1 MQQPVPDMVRLWIT
15 KIINGINNAY
25 MIHLSHNDLDGD
37 GNLMLT
43 SAIANRKI
51 RNRIAYGNISEL
63 SKSMEVIKNYIE
75 TCTHDHY
82 MFLITDI
89 GSLNINELNDL
100 AQQYS
105 NNGRAIKFIVLD
117 HHRINPS
124 IFENI
129 PLEQFRVKDVGLNWI
144 YDFYAESEVMV
155 FTTEHVQYLYCNGMC
170 ATMQYFMWICAYA
183 AGSERSAIRLFRF
196 MEDQQFNFVK
206 LYNFVVGVDLH
217 DRGLSLPVRYDIES
231 DFDDETICPY
241 AEKLDILHS
250 ALKEYNKNL
259 PDPVKMDL
267 SFFLSYLVDAMIDHP
282 FNDKHRQ
289 MIIESLEK
297 SKELY
302 EKFYDGLVEDVH
314 LKGDKSLIISDK
326 IPTETGTDDFIMAIQ
341 VPEELVNEQFFFAY
355 IVDAAHGLTKYPYS
369 DFSKNIFLV
378 KGKEI
383 DLIFRVNTH
392 YNSVDIRARNTF
404 PYAFAVGSFNGGG
417 GHPCAAGFPI
427 KE

>member
-1 MQQPVPDMVRLWIT
+1 MQQPVPDTLRKWIT
-15 KIINGINNAY
+15 KIINGIDNAY

-75 TCTHDHY
+75 TCTRDHY
-82 MFLITDI
+82 MFLITDV

-105 NNGRAIKFIVLD
+105 NNGRAIEFIVLD

-217 DRGLSLPVRYDIES
+217 DRGLSLPVRYDTES
-231 DFDDETICPY
+231 DFNDETICPY

-326 IPTETGTDDFIMAIQ
+326 IPTETGTDDFVMEIQ
-341 VPEELVNEQFFFAY
+341 VPEELVNERFFFAY

-383 DLIFRVNTH
+383 SLIFRVNTQ

>member
-1 MQQPVPDMVRLWIT
+1 MQQPVPDTLRKWIT
-15 KIINGINNAY
+15 KIINGIDNAY

-51 RNRIAYGNISEL
+51 RNRIIYGNISEL
-63 SKSMEVIKNYIE
+63 SKSMEVIRNYIE
-75 TCTHDHY
+75 MCTHGHY
-82 MFLITDI
+82 MFLITDV
-89 GSLNINELNDL
+89 GSLNINELNNL

-105 NNGRAIKFIVLD
+105 NNERFIEFIVLD

-124 IFENI
+124 MFENI
-129 PLEQFRVKDVGLNWI
+129 PLEQFQVEDVGLNWI

-196 MEDQQFNFVK
+196 MEDQQFNFTK

-217 DRGLSLPVRYDIES
+217 DRGLSLPVRYDTES
-231 DFDDETICPY
+231 DFNDETICPY

-302 EKFYDGLVEDVH
+302 KKFYDGLVKDVH
-314 LKGDKSLIISDK
+314 MKGDKSLIISDR

-341 VPEELVNEQFFFAY
+341 VPEELVNKQFFFAY
-355 IVDAAHGLTKYPYS
+355 IVDAAHDLKVYPYS
-369 DFSKNIFLV
+369 DFAKRIFLLEDKDINLV
-378 KGKEI
+378 
-383 DLIFRVNTH
+383 FRINTQ
-392 YNSVDIRARNTF
+392 YNSVDIRARDIF
-404 PYAFAVGSFNGGG
+404 PYSYIVASLNGGG

>member
-117 HHRINPS
+117 HHRINPGMFS
-124 IFENI
+124 NI
-129 PLEQFRVKDVGLNWI
+129 PLEQFQVKDVGLNWI
-144 YDFYAESEVMV
+144 YDFCAESEVMV

-170 ATMQYFMWICAYA
+170 ATMQYFMWICTYA

-196 MEDQQFNFVK
+196 MEDQQFNFAK

-289 MIIESLEK
+289 MIIESLKK

-326 IPTETGTDDFIMAIQ
+326 IPTETGTDDFVMEIQ
-341 VPEELVNEQFFFAY
+341 VPEELVNKQFFFAY

-378 KGKEI
+378 KDKEI

-404 PYAFAVGSFNGGG
+404 PYAFAMASFNGGG

>member
-1 MQQPVPDMVRLWIT
+1 MQQSVPDMVRLWIT

-75 TCTHDHY
+75 TCTRDHY

-105 NNGRAIKFIVLD
+105 NNERFIEFIVLD

-124 IFENI
+124 MFENI
-129 PLEQFRVKDVGLNWI
+129 PLEQFQVKDVGLNWI
-144 YDFYAESEVMV
+144 YDFCAESEVMV

-196 MEDQQFNFVK
+196 MESQQFNFAK
-206 LYNFVVGVDLH
+206 LYNFVVCVDLH
-217 DRGLSLPVRYDIES
+217 DRGLSLPVRYDTEI

-259 PDPVKMDL
+259 PDKIKMDL
-267 SFFLSYLVDAMIDHP
+267 SFFLSYLVDAMIDYP
-282 FNDKHRQ
+282 FYNKHRQ

-302 EKFYDGLVEDVH
+302 KKFYDGLVEDVH